1 MTRLVSNPMK
11 KDRKVLSKDRPY
23 KVDKIQASIERG
35 DILRYSLFVKDVKEN
50 IDSLKNSNP
59 KYLSLILKIIQI
71 SITQLQGTDIIVPLN
86 VLLPQLNQASY
97 YNHEAL
103 DFTTEVL
110 EFVDILTAKYF
121 LAHLSAGILQR
132 DELKK
137 QFKATIQF
145 VKNIV
150 ASLPQSSEDL
160 YRQKEFM
167 KAVKILIN
175 SKADPKRIEIL
186 PKLKYLADTN
196 LNADYEL
203 NIIDIV
209 YGNTSIEDLINQ
221 VSQKANYLTQ
231 NSL

>member
-11 KDRKVLSKDRPY
+11 KDSKVLSKDRPY

-103 DFTTEVL
+103 DFTE
-110 EFVDILTAKYF
+110 
-121 LAHLSAGILQR
+121 R
-132 DELKK
+132 
-137 QFKATIQF
+137 
-145 VKNIV
+145 
-150 ASLPQSSEDL
+150 
-160 YRQKEFM
+160 
-167 KAVKILIN
+167 
-175 SKADPKRIEIL
+175 
-186 PKLKYLADTN
+186 
-196 LNADYEL
+196 
-203 NIIDIV
+203 
-209 YGNTSIEDLINQ
+209 
-221 VSQKANYLTQ
+221 
-231 NSL
+231 